1 MSDPAQT
8 PSTHQPRTE
17 VRGPNPWLVLM
28 ILGLASLVVGLW
40 LIVSSDLSQAVV
52 VVLLAIGL
60 FISALS
66 EFFWASG
73 REKPWIGYLL
83 GVLLAVG
90 GVIVLTQQ
98 DAGEFVI
105 ALVVGITLILVGL
118 LQSAIALMS
127 REEDP
132 RWGWALAFGLV
143 AIVIGILA
151 ISWPGAT
158 VRVIGIIFGIRL
170 LFIGVGL
177 VGLGND
183 FRKLRTG

>member
-8 PSTHQPRTE
+8 AGSRTPNVD

-28 ILGLASLVVGLW
+28 VLGLGALVVGVW
-40 LIVSSDLSQAVV
+40 LIVSRDLSKSVV

-73 REKPWIGYLL
+73 REKPWVGYLL

-105 ALVVGITLILVGL
+105 ALIVGITLILVGL

-127 REEDP
+127 RQEDP

-151 ISWPGAT
+151 IAWPGAT

-170 LFIGVGL
+170 VFIGVGL
-177 VGLGND
+177 FGLGNE
-183 FRKLRTG
+183 FRKLRSS